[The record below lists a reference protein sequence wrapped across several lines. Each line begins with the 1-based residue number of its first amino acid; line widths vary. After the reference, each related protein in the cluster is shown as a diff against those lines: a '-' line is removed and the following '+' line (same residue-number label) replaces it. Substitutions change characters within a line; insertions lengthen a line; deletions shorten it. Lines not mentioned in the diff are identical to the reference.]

1 MPRHLVPS
9 LLLAAVLA
17 NAVPADAAAAAA
29 APWIGRALD
38 SARSAGALVY
48 PAATICGANGCVPVH
63 TSRVRPNRYR
73 RP

>member
-9 LLLAAVLA
+9 LLLAAAVLA
-17 NAVPADAAAAAA
+17 GGIPADTAVAA
-29 APWIGRALD
+29 APGIGNPLD
-38 SARSAGALVY
+38 SVRSATALVR